1 MFYTY
6 SRYGVENITPEELSA
21 KIGSGSD
28 FTLLDVRTAQENAA
42 EAIEGSYLVPIH
54 ELPHRVQEL
63 PKNKDIVVYCRI
75 GNRSAYAC
83 VYLSRL
89 GYRVKNLEGGIVLW
103 NRKSSSSAARV

>member
-1 MFYTY
+1 MFYNM
-6 SRYGVENITPEELSA
+6 YGVENITPEELNV
-21 KIGSGSD
+21 KIQAGSE
-28 FTLLDVRTAQENAA
+28 FILLDVRTAQENAA

-54 ELPHRVQEL
+54 ELPHRLQEL

-89 GYRVKNLEGGIVLW
+89 GYAVKNLEGGIVLW
-103 NRKSSSSAARV
+103 NMKSSSSAARV

>member
-1 MFYTY
+1 MFYNM
-6 SRYGVENITPEELSA
+6 YGVENITPEDLNA
-21 KIGSGSD
+21 KIHAGSE
-28 FTLLDVRTAQENAA
+28 FLLLDVRTAQENAA
-42 EAIEGSYLVPIH
+42 EAIEGSYLLPIQ
-54 ELPHRVQEL
+54 ELPHRVKEL
-63 PKNKDIVVYCRI
+63 PKNKDIVVYCKV

>member
-1 MFYTY
+1 MFYNM
-6 SRYGVENITPEELSA
+6 YGVENIAPEELNA
-21 KIGSGSD
+21 KIQGGRE
-28 FTLLDVRTAQENAA
+28 FILLDVRTAQENAA
-42 EAIEGSYLVPIH
+42 EAIEGSYLLPIH

-63 PKNKDIVVYCRI
+63 PKNRDIVVYCKV

-103 NRKSSSSAARV
+103 NMKSSSPAARV